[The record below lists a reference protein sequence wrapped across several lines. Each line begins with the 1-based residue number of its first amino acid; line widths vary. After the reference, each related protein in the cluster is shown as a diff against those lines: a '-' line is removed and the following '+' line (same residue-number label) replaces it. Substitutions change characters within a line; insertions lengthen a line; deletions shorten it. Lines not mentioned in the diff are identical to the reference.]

1 MWRYIS
7 LLSID
12 MLNLLIEKALCTSL
26 RYHPELLEKCRALG
40 EKTIVMT
47 LLPMDISITIIFS
60 HGEPHCFYG
69 ADPERLQQPDCHL
82 SATPQALI
90 AMIVQDDKTG
100 LILTGD
106 PMLVVLL
113 QQCLSYTDWDWEKC
127 IADSLGDTLGQAL
140 TYPVTTLLRKSQE
153 KIQTIHQHKKMQI
166 ADYLQETTDA
176 LPLPAEVSIFNQ
188 DVDDLRLRVDRLEAR
203 IKQYE
208 S

>member
-1 MWRYIS
+1 MWRYIL

-12 MLNLLIEKALCTSL
+12 MLNILVEKALKTSL
-26 RYHPELLEKCRALG
+26 CYHPELFEKCRALG

-106 PMLVVLL
+106 PMLAVLL
-113 QQCLSYTDWDWEKC
+113 QQCLSYADLDWEKC
-127 IADSLGDTLGQAL
+127 IEDSLGDAL
-140 TYPVTTLLRKSQE
+140 TYPVTTLLRKGQE
-153 KIQTIHQHKKMQI
+153 KIHTIHQHKKMQI

-176 LPLPAEVSIFNQ
+176 LPLPAEVSVFNQ

-208 S
+208 G